1 MCYSLSLV
9 RLFVTLW
16 TVALQVPLSMEL
28 LRQEYW
34 SRLPF
39 PILRD
44 LSDLGI
50 EPTSLASLALAGG
63 FFATSVA
70 WEAPL
75 PTLLKYS
82 YSTSPTVS
90 L

>member
-1 MCYSLSLV
+1 M
-9 RLFVTLW
+9 TLW
-16 TVALQVPLSMEL
+16 TVALQAPLSMEL

-34 SRLPF
+34 NRLPF

-63 FFATSVA
+63 FFATGVT
-70 WEAPL
+70 WEVQAV
-75 PTLLKYS
+75 
-82 YSTSPTVS
+82 STYTIKDCFSSIGTGHKSCNP
-90 L
+90 

>member
-1 MCYSLSLV
+1 M
-9 RLFVTLW
+9 TLW

-70 WEAPL
+70 WEVISVTFMAN
-75 PTLLKYS
+75 
-82 YSTSPTVS
+82 
-90 L
+90 

>member
-1 MCYSLSLV
+1 M
-9 RLFVTLW
+9 TLW

-50 EPTSLASLALAGG
+50 EPTSLALAGG